1 MNNDKLESIMA
12 HGLVLIDNTLNELY
26 KHLFQLRG
34 GTDKFAEIKES
45 LEKLEESANQ
55 LLKEVRGD

>member
-1 MNNDKLESIMA
+1 MA